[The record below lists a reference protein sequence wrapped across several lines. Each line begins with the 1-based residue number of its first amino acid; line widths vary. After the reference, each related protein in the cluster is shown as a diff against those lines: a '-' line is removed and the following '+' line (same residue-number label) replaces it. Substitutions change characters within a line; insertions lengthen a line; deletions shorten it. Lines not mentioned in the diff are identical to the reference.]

1 MCETFWRDSRF
12 VIQTAFDG
20 LQLKRERR
28 ATSLRQ
34 YPSVRRIGPESPM
47 MYTSNSV
54 TFLNPIRRYKA
65 NEPGRFLLACSGRHD
80 TIHRT
85 GEQMSVNPC
94 IEGGLLLVMIVAPAR
109 IIWGRFRAKKA
120 DDKSP
125 RGVGVRIIQLV
136 SLFVFGPLIGI
147 LTIEGK
153 LTGETA
159 GALIGVAIGYT
170 LSGVERAVPS
180 NRRSDSPQT
189 PASN

>member
-1 MCETFWRDSRF
+1 MGIYLDKASEPMCETFWRDSRF

-80 TIHRT
+80 TSPYRRT
-85 GEQMSVNPC
+85 DVSRPMDRRRIASGNDRSARAQQLGTIREQKADGQSP
-94 IEGGLLLVMIVAPAR
+94 
-109 IIWGRFRAKKA
+109 RAKQQ
-120 DDKSP
+120 
-125 RGVGVRIIQLV
+125 VI
-136 SLFVFGPLIGI
+136 
-147 LTIEGK
+147 
-153 LTGETA
+153 
-159 GALIGVAIGYT
+159 
-170 LSGVERAVPS
+170 
-180 NRRSDSPQT
+180 
-189 PASN
+189 